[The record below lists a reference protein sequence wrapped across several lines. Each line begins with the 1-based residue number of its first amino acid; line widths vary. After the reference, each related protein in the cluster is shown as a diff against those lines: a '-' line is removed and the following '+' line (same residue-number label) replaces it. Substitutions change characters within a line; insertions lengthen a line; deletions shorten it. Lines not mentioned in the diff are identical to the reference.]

1 MSFRFHHHTL
11 FFKKPAVT
19 SRDVLQERDVYYL
32 IAHSADNHV
41 HGLGE
46 CAPLWGLSPETKPE
60 VERAISHW
68 TTILENEGEMQAVL
82 TRISSLRFALECA
95 MRDLAS
101 GGKLAPF
108 EADVSRP
115 IPINGLIWM
124 SDAQSML
131 EECRL
136 KVKDG
141 FSTIKF
147 KVGALDFE
155 EELQLLQ
162 RVRTEFSGAD
172 LEIRLDANG
181 AFSSADALE
190 KLDRLSSYR
199 IHSIEQPIQAG
210 NLEEMARLV
219 EKTPI
224 PIALDEELIG
234 VHDIRAKESLL
245 NAIQP
250 HYLILKPSLHGAF
263 SGCDEWIRLAEARGI
278 GWWATSALESNIG
291 LNAIARWILTK
302 NVSLPQGL
310 GTGSLFT
317 NNIPSPWVAAAGY
330 LRYEQSLHWDLKHIL
345 K

>member
-32 IAHSADNHV
+32 IAHSDDNQA

-46 CAPLWGLSPETKPE
+46 CAPIWGLSPETKPE

-68 TTILENEGEMQAVL
+68 AKILENPEQLKAVL
-82 TRISSLRFALECA
+82 ARISSLRFALECA
-95 MRDLAS
+95 MRDLAN
-101 GGKLAPF
+101 GGNLAPF
-108 EADVSRP
+108 DADVSQP

-131 EECRL
+131 EECRQ
-136 KVKDG
+136 KVNEG
-141 FSTIKF
+141 YSTIKF
-147 KVGALDFE
+147 KVGALDFDE
-155 EELQLLQ
+155 EIRLLE
-162 RVRTEFSGAD
+162 RVRSEFALND

-181 AFSSADALE
+181 AFRSSDALE
-190 KLDRLSSYR
+190 KLDRLSSFR
-199 IHSIEQPIQAG
+199 IHSIEQPIRAG
-210 NLEEMARLV
+210 NIEEMARLV

-234 VHDIRAKESLL
+234 VHDTLAKESLL
-245 NAIQP
+245 DAIQP

-263 SGCDEWIRLAEARGI
+263 SGCDEWIRLAEARNI

-317 NNIPSPWVAAAGY
+317 NNIPSPWVAEAGY
-330 LRYEQSLHWDLKHIL
+330 LRYDSELQWNLKHLL